1 MSAFSSLILTQLTVP
16 PGDLIYYIVLVF
28 AIASALQSSF
38 NHWRATEFPQARRA
52 LVGLGVLLL
61 AQLVMFLLS
70 GLGWQN
76 IIDPKTIL
84 PPMDRAFVLFS
95 ILWITWLYAFPE
107 PSRAADA
114 AVALLSFFVL
124 TALGL
129 SLLIW
134 KPQVA
139 LLSYNQTNDDW
150 FWQIGSLLAILIG
163 ISTLFIRRPDG
174 MWGGITLLAIGFLGH
189 VGHMLFPVAGNYSG
203 IVRLAYMSAFPILLT
218 LPQRYAVASGTVA
231 ASVPQKSATSRAE
244 ANTQERRRYSTDPKT
259 FHAMLALAAESNPTK
274 VSQAITRAIAQ
285 TMLSD
290 LCFMIYLTDSNKQ
303 MVIAGGYDLI
313 REDNL
318 EGGSL
323 NKASIPMLANS
334 LQRGRPLRMP
344 ASSTSADIKGLADL
358 LGLSNPGH
366 LLSVPILTAEKE
378 PLGGILLLSPYSDRT
393 WTAEDQAFLSNIATS
408 LVPIIKRSQKVN
420 KLEAQS
426 DQSRIQVDDLERR
439 IRELTAELETSHA
452 AGQQSS
458 SEDTASLRAAQED
471 SQQIIEQL
479 QLEIGELRIGNA
491 LAAVAV
497 PMNGGSDLELKK
509 AVQEVARLQSQLAEA
524 NANTDEIQK
533 GQVAVKS
540 TEQAEVIASISQE
553 LRQPLSSIVGY
564 TDLLLGESVGILGA
578 LQRKFV
584 ERIKASTERIHNLTD
599 DMIQITTLETELND
613 LKPESVDLNSI
624 IDNAM
629 TYTSTQVR
637 EKNISIHLELPK
649 SLAPVH
655 ADREALQ
662 QILIHLLQN
671 AGAAT
676 PFEGRVRLNV
686 QTQTEDGM
694 EYILIQVADSGG
706 GIAPQDLQRA
716 FTRLYR
722 ADNVLIQGIGD
733 TGVGLS
739 IAKTL
744 TEAQHGRIWV
754 ESEQGVGSTF
764 SVLLPIAS
772 GVESDRKPKVKG
784 KK

>member
-1 MSAFSSLILTQLTVP
+1 MNAFTSLILTQLTVP

-28 AIASALQSSF
+28 AIASALQSAF

-52 LVGLGVLLL
+52 LVGLGILLL
-61 AQLVMFLLS
+61 AQVIMFTFS

-76 IIDPKTIL
+76 IIEPKTIL

-114 AVALLSFFVL
+114 AVSLLSLFVI

-129 SLLIW
+129 SLLTW
-134 KPQVA
+134 KPQIA

-150 FWQIGSLLAILIG
+150 FWQIGSLIAALLG
-163 ISTLFIRRPDG
+163 IATLFVRKPDG

-189 VGHMLFPVAGNYSG
+189 VGHLLFPVAGNYSG
-203 IVRLAYMSAFPILLT
+203 IVRLAYMAAFPILLT
-218 LPQRYAVASGTVA
+218 LPQRYALATGGTNPPSQRSVA
-231 ASVPQKSATSRAE
+231 ANQD
-244 ANTQERRRYSTDPKT
+244 ANNQERRRYSTDPKT

-290 LCFMIYLTDSNKQ
+290 LCFMIYLTDTNNQ

-318 EGGSL
+318 DGGSL
-323 NKASIPMLANS
+323 NKSSIPMLANS

-344 ASSTSADIKGLADL
+344 ASSTSADIKGLGDI
-358 LGLSNPGH
+358 LGLTNPGH
-366 LLSVPILTAEKE
+366 LLSVPILTPDKE
-378 PLGGILLLSPYSDRT
+378 SLGGILLLSPYSDRT

-408 LVPIIKRSQKVN
+408 LVPIIKRTQKVN
-420 KLEAQS
+420 KLETQN
-426 DQSRIQVDDLERR
+426 DQARKDVEDLERR
-439 IRELTAELETSHA
+439 TRELTMELDAARAEIQKGGSV
-452 AGQQSS
+452 
-458 SEDTASLRAAQED
+458 DMASLRVAQEE
-471 SQQIIEQL
+471 SQRIIEQL
-479 QLEIGELRIGNA
+479 QLENGELRSGKNISSSSS
-491 LAAVAV
+491 VQV
-497 PMNGGSDLELKK
+497 EQELKRTL
-509 AVQEVARLQSQLAEA
+509 QEVARLQNQLAEA
-524 NANTDEIQK
+524 SMNAHEIQK
-533 GQVAVKS
+533 GQVATKS
-540 TEQAEVIASISQE
+540 TEQAEVVASISQE

-584 ERIKASTERIHNLTD
+584 ERIKASTERIRNLTD

-629 TYTSTQVR
+629 SYTSTQVR

-649 SLAPVH
+649 SLAPVQ

-686 QTQTEDGM
+686 QTRSEEGL

-706 GIAPQDLQRA
+706 GISSEDLHRV

-722 ADNVLIQGIGD
+722 ADNVLIQGVGD

-754 ESEQGVGSTF
+754 ESEHGVGSTF
-764 SVLLPIAS
+764 SVLLPIA
-772 GVESDRKPKVKG
+772 GGMATEKKPKAKG